1 MKSSNQSKNNVHLG
15 ILPKVLKR
23 RQNEEN
29 ISKIFPFSK
38 FIEKKYIKSRE
49 KETGLKNVFFEKID
63 LSSNSSREDRLKALV
78 EALKRNGW
86 EVKNEPKDD

>member
-1 MKSSNQSKNNVHLG
+1 MK
-15 ILPKVLKR
+15 
-23 RQNEEN
+23 N

-78 EALKRNGW
+78 EALKKNGW